1 MTTQADLDLG
11 THKVV
16 TDERVKEQN
25 RLQRLLIRPEMGA
38 LVGAVGIFIFFA
50 IIAAPFR
57 SPEAMATVLYASST
71 IGIMAVAVG
80 LRTAAG
86 SAIASARVG

>member
-38 LVGAVGIFIFFA
+38 LIGAIAIFIFF
-50 IIAAPFR
+50 F
-57 SPEAMATVLYASST
+57 
-71 IGIMAVAVG
+71 
-80 LRTAAG
+80 
-86 SAIASARVG
+86 AIAPAFRRRSTRFRTRIFRYRWASWSITPAQCGTST